1 MGPYV
6 GMNAVFIGFIGFF
19 GFLALYHFV
28 LWWESCRSAV
38 LPRPLPGGQEGR
50 R

>member
-6 GMNAVFIGFIGFF
+6 GTNAVLVGFF
-19 GFLALYHFV
+19 GSAALDHFV
-28 LWWESCRSAV
+28 LWWESRRNAV